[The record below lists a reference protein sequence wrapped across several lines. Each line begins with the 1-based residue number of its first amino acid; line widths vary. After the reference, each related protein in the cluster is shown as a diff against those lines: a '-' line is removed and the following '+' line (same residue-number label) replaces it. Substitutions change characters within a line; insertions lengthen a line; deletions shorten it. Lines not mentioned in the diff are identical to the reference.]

1 MDPRVVCS
9 ISSSPDI
16 QDNSLSSVES
26 GSWRSCQSLTQRTV
40 NSTDEA
46 ELQGQSQTNT
56 NSVRVLSE
64 GESYLPTLFHQII
77 RRKGND
83 SDNYIIRY
91 FPHFYLKAGLGNAWP
106 SQWRE
111 RGWLI
116 LAVCLLRSWLSTL
129 GSEEPTGS
137 DKKGQV
143 RSQHIRVG
151 SSVLGYPGPVSF
163 T

>member
-91 FPHFYLKAGLGNAWP
+91 FPHLPKGRPRKCLTLTMKGERLTDPSCLP
-106 SQWRE
+106 SQVMIINLGQ
-111 RGWLI
+111 RGTHWL
-116 LAVCLLRSWLSTL
+116 
-129 GSEEPTGS
+129 
-137 DKKGQV
+137 
-143 RSQHIRVG
+143 
-151 SSVLGYPGPVSF
+151 
-163 T
+163 